1 MNIFQWGFSQ
11 WNEMF
16 FVHQRIIF
24 QGEKVKIVTFAYPGF
39 FLTASLRQ
47 WRWWWW
53 WKKTILMGIGNIEF
67 DIWRENLRRLDGW
80 RLSRSHFVAQGQLFN
95 KPAKC
100 AGGERGEQKWVQNR
114 RWTKIKCRWQKPFQW
129 RQPCA
134 CSGNRVKD
142 VIENKIHLCASVFKN
157 DYLPGLIA
165 E

>member
-1 MNIFQWGFSQ
+1 MK
-11 WNEMF
+11 WNVFCASKNHIPRGKGQNCHICLRSGWERWPPSPYG
-16 FVHQRIIF
+16 QPDR
-24 QGEKVKIVTFAYPGF
+24 KIPGV

-47 WRWWWW
+47 RRWWWW
-53 WKKTILMGIGNIEF
+53 WKKAILMGIGNFEF

-142 VIENKIHLCASVFKN
+142 VIENKIN
-157 DYLPGLIA
+157 
-165 E
+165 